1 MQDREKMKKARSALD
16 MADMTLVPTEA
27 DKLAVA
33 NEELGD
39 LKGVWQ
45 ALAPIYTQVDEIK
58 DKTWLSV
65 QPRKL
70 RQSLDELMNQL
81 KHLPVKYKSY
91 KSYEHAKQM
100 MHNYSKVGRIRI
112 SR

>member
-91 KSYEHAKQM
+91 EHAKQM